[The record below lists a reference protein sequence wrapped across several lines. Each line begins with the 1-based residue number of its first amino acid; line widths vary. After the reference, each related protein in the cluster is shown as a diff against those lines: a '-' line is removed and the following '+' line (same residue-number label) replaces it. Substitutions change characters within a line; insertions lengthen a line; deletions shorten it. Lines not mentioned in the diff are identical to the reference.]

1 MSRGKGDTLSE
12 NDYSDKVVS
21 SSDQDG
27 VDSGRANEEYEVI
40 SAPIKRNT
48 QNDIRANRVEA
59 CSSAYKL
66 SMQTGKMSI
75 DSLTELSSPYDEGS
89 SSNKTLPPS
98 ANKNDEDETKRKT
111 ANNHLKTGGKSHL
124 ISNKA
129 GGALPDGSNMQVKNS
144 NAQQQT
150 SKKTYQG
157 TVHKV
162 SMLNNPQQQTQSHGT
177 SNFLQNVV
185 ANSTKQQLTVSQK
198 NSGGCGVV

>member
-1 MSRGKGDTLSE
+1 MSQGKGDTLSE

-129 GGALPDGSNMQVKNS
+129 GGALPDGSNMQVKSS